1 MVKIENVELDRI
13 MEKLELIEDE
23 KLAVTLLKEFND
35 KTKALGQ
42 LITNRDPSLSHSD
55 WEKLCSDAKKDVDN
69 IVRKIEDI

>member
-1 MVKIENVELDRI
+1 M
-13 MEKLELIEDE
+13 
-23 KLAVTLLKEFND
+23 TLLKEFND

-69 IVRKIEDI
+69 IVKKIEDI